1 LSLPSRVIGTH
12 EFATGQHSP
21 NKFKATTNVKMHHIK
36 FSNLQRVEE
45 ENPTLVLRL
54 YKMLAHIMA
63 RKEKDT
69 VAHLSTLH
77 NILSSPAHSKPI
89 PRSSVAPFSRN

>member
-1 LSLPSRVIGTH
+1 
-12 EFATGQHSP
+12 
-21 NKFKATTNVKMHHIK
+21 MHHIRFDDLRK
-36 FSNLQRVEE
+36 VEK

-54 YKMLAHIMA
+54 YKILAHVMA
-63 RKEKDT
+63 RKEEDT

-89 PRSSVAPFSRN
+89 RRSRA